1 MRDVKVDDDG
11 VKVSSSD
18 GLFHLMVRIAADG
31 TPLPQVPED
40 TSNLAPGSVTGA
52 RYLVQGSVQVIGDQS
67 RVTLHL
73 VSVETSEILETGQG
87 NASGD
92 VLAGIQG
99 AAEDALAGL
108 PTLGAR

>member
-73 VSVETSEILETGQG
+73 VSVETSGILETGQG